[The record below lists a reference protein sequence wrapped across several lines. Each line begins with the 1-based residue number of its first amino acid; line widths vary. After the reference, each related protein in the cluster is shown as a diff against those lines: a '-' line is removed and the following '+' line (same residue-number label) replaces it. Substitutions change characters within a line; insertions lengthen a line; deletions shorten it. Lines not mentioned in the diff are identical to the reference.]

1 MPSTNTEQ
9 SPPVGLLVLVT
20 TASTRISVSVT
31 PGAETC
37 TFVLRAAGLTDE
49 GVVTPFGI
57 VDADL
62 LFDPLLPH
70 AAPTN
75 RTVTTTTRIRA
86 RMLPPGRPSNFRR
99 PEVKD

>member
-1 MPSTNTEQ
+1 MPSTNTEK
-9 SPPVGLLVLVT
+9 SPPVGLLVFVT

-37 TFVLRAAGLTDE
+37 TFVLRAAGLTDA

-62 LFDPLLPH
+62 LFDLLLPH
-70 AAPTN
+70 AAPAN

-86 RMLPPGRPSNFRR
+86 RMLPPGRSSNVSMARF
-99 PEVKD
+99 ED